1 MRPNWEVANLVA
13 SHGTRFLRQYPQ
25 NNQVARTLAAIK
37 ACRTAQLGGHRL
49 RCNCCGKE
57 QYRYN
62 SCRNRH
68 CPKCQAVNREQW
80 IWNREQE
87 LLPVPYFHVVFT
99 LPDALNVLAINH
111 PKAAYNSLFRAA
123 WHTMKTF
130 ANDPKHLGAETGMT
144 AVLHT
149 WGQNLSLH
157 PHLHCIVPGGGLT
170 KAGHWKKAHNKG
182 RYLFP
187 TFAMAKVFRAKFME
201 LLRKE
206 VAVPQDVA
214 KRLFQKPWV
223 VYAKRPFMG
232 PTQVVEYLGRYTH
245 KIAISN
251 HRITGIDEPHVRFSW
266 KDYRHGGVKKIMQLD
281 IIEFLRR
288 FCQHILPSGFTRIR
302 HYGILASRNKSTQL
316 NKLRQY
322 FKLRPWKKP
331 QKTDW
336 KEVVEQQMNIIP
348 DQCPHCK
355 EGVMQVIEILEPR
368 RGPPALFN
376 ALRKHYENK

>member
-1 MRPNWEVANLVA
+1 M
-13 SHGTRFLRQYPQ
+13 
-25 NNQVARTLAAIK
+25 
-37 ACRTAQLGGHRL
+37 
-49 RCNCCGKE
+49 
-57 QYRYN
+57 
-62 SCRNRH
+62 
-68 CPKCQAVNREQW
+68 
-80 IWNREQE
+80 
-87 LLPVPYFHVVFT
+87 PYFHVVFT

-251 HRITGIDEPHVRFSW
+251 HRITGIDEQHVRFSW
-266 KDYRHGGVKKIMQLD
+266 KDYRHGGAKKIMQLD

-302 HYGILASRNKSTQL
+302 HYGILASRNKSSQL

-322 FKLRPWKKP
+322 FKLCPWKKP

-336 KEVVEQQMNIIP
+336 KEVVEQRMNIIP